1 MRLMIVPSAF
11 STRFAAMTWATAIVS
26 FLYGSGLSGKEGQA
40 LAAEA
45 ASCRALS
52 ASLEEINRL
61 AKGDIAA
68 LTISKTPLALP
79 DLSFNGPEGAPVSL
93 SSFHGKIVLLNIWA
107 TWCVPCRG
115 EMPELD
121 KLQADFGSEK
131 FHVAAVNI
139 DTTRLERPKA
149 LFQELGLTSL
159 TFYADPKADI
169 FYEMKQSGKAL
180 GLPLTLLLDPAGC
193 QIGLLN
199 GPAAWHSSDAKALIS
214 TAIKTLNQ

>member
-1 MRLMIVPSAF
+1 MIVPSAF
-11 STRFAAMTWATAIVS
+11 LRRFAAMAWATAIVS

-139 DTTRLERPKA
+139 DTTRLEHCQSLNLAFAGSDQVIEQQNFLA
-149 LFQELGLTSL
+149 LMKLAFDLQTGTMLLGLHPRKDHRNTGGQ
-159 TFYADPKADI
+159 T
-169 FYEMKQSGKAL
+169 G
-180 GLPLTLLLDPAGC
+180 
-193 QIGLLN
+193 
-199 GPAAWHSSDAKALIS
+199 SSR
-214 TAIKTLNQ
+214 QR